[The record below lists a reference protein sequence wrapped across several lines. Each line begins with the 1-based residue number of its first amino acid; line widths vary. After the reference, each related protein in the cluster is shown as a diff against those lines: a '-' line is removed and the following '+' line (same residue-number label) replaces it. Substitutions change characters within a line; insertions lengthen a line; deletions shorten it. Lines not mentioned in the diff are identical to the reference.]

1 VVIVVRPVYGDGHGV
16 GVDRDGSWIDLVD
29 NSVLWTA
36 VSVGNGEDIVNSVV
50 VRHFIGS
57 LLAGV
62 GCILSECLFLFV
74 DFTFFCLYSA
84 DG

>member
-1 VVIVVRPVYGDGHGV
+1 MVIVIRPSYGDGHGV
-16 GVDRDGSWIDLVD
+16 GVDRDVSWIDFVD
-29 NSVLWTA
+29 ISALGTG